1 MARPSTPSTPS
12 SPSPAVLPGIDAP
25 ARRAWA
31 VSDDPG
37 LVDQLAHAVPVA
49 ELAWDTSRLTG
60 GQLQPWCN
68 LTRALTAIDLRRA
81 GDAALLAI
89 GHIRRTAPGMAVLAL
104 LAEDGAPG
112 PGDAL
117 AAGAHDFCLL
127 PLRTDELW
135 ARIQRLVAPLPPAV
149 GARLVVGDLELDP
162 HTRTAR
168 RAGQRLV
175 LSVRQYEL
183 LELLMRHAGQV
194 LSRERIESA
203 LQFPPRQRASNVVE
217 VHIHH
222 LRRRIGP
229 GRLSTLRGRG
239 YLLHAAAAAGAT
251 ERTLRE

>member
-1 MARPSTPSTPS
+1 MARPTDPHTV
-12 SPSPAVLPGIDAP
+12 ARARVEAP
-25 ARRAWA
+25 TRRAWV

-37 LVDQLAHAVPVA
+37 LLDELASAVPPT
-49 ELAWDTSRLTG
+49 ELAWDASTLSG
-60 GQLQPWCN
+60 GQPEPWCAT
-68 LTRALTAIDLRRA
+68 TRALTLIDLRRRG
-81 GDAALLAI
+81 GDALLAI
-89 GHIRRTAPGMAVLAL
+89 GHMRRVAPGMAVMAL
-104 LAEDGAPG
+104 LGSNSPLEARA
-112 PGDAL
+112 AL
-117 AAGAHDFCLL
+117 NAGAHDFCLH
-127 PLRTDELW
+127 PLRAEELW
-135 ARIQRLVAPLPPAV
+135 ARIQRLVGPLPAPV

-183 LELLMRHAGQV
+183 LELLMRHAGEV
-194 LSRERIESA
+194 LSRERIETE

-239 YLLHAAAAAGAT
+239 YLLHAASATSAT